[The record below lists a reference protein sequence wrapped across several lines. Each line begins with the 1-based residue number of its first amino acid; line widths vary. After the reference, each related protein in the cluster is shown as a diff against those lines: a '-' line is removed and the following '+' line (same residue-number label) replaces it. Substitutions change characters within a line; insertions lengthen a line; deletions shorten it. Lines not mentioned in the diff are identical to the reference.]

1 MPGRA
6 PRLPGRTRAPTPTG
20 SHIFTGANARRHPTR
35 RGLGIG
41 WDRPSER
48 AENPQHHMHHPA
60 TDDEG
65 VGARH
70 LLEEALTTMAVAVV
84 VTDTEGRVVFTS
96 DAAREF
102 APTLARPHGATPL
115 GRVTDA
121 VEPDKGGAA
130 AEAALPLQR
139 ALHGVET
146 ERDDRAPERT
156 HSARPSSKET
166 PKGALPGRNVSREQ
180 GKAPEL
186 EVPSCAAGRRRP
198 RPVGRLTPGSR
209 ARPASSPG
217 LSALD
222 HRRRPPFKRMARGR
236 HRPLTIR

>member
-1 MPGRA
+1 
-6 PRLPGRTRAPTPTG
+6 
-20 SHIFTGANARRHPTR
+20 
-35 RGLGIG
+35 
-41 WDRPSER
+41 
-48 AENPQHHMHHPA
+48 
-60 TDDEG
+60 
-65 VGARH
+65 
-70 LLEEALTTMAVAVV
+70 MAVAVV

-156 HSARPSSKET
+156 HSARPSSTET
-166 PKGALPGRNVSREQ
+166 PKGALPGAECLEGTGEGARTGSPQ
-180 GKAPEL
+180 LCSWTPAP
-186 EVPSCAAGRRRP
+186 S
-198 RPVGRLTPGSR
+198 T
-209 ARPASSPG
+209 
-217 LSALD
+217 
-222 HRRRPPFKRMARGR
+222 RG
-236 HRPLTIR
+236 